1 MNYIAFPGTISRK
14 FIPANMTH
22 EIRLQWAQQILKTVA
37 VFYNVRIEDM
47 QGKRRTTDL
56 VRACQVS
63 TYLIRIKITDL
74 SLKQVSAIFG
84 SRYLGQNGHD
94 HSAIVHNFAKVNDLI
109 SVGDGIQKDI
119 EQLLKL
125 I

>member
-1 MNYIAFPGTISRK
+1 MNYYAYPGTISRK
-14 FIPANMTH
+14 HIPAQLTH
-22 EIRLQWAQQILKTVA
+22 EIRVQWAQQIIKTVA
-37 VFYNVRIEDM
+37 VFYNVRVEDM

-74 SLKQVSAIFG
+74 SLKQVSALFG
-84 SRYLGQNGHD
+84 SRYLGANGHD
-94 HSAIVHNFAKVNDLI
+94 HSCIVHNFAKVNNYI
-109 SVGDGIQKDI
+109 SIGDGIAKDI

>member
-1 MNYIAFPGTISRK
+1 MNYYCYPGTISRK

-37 VFYNVRIEDM
+37 VFYNVRLEDM

-84 SRYLGQNGHD
+84 SRYLGANGHD

-109 SVGDGIQKDI
+109 SIGDGIQKDI